1 MSEQID
7 NLLLWNRVEKTNP
20 AHTKDAKIGQLSI
33 KAINAQ
39 SQIKEA
45 TKQFGT
51 YGNTWGLKN
60 LNYSFM
66 DIGTTKMAMLGAE
79 FYYPNGEFEIH
90 TTLKIAYMTQGV
102 NGYLKIDD
110 DFMKKM
116 ETDVTTKA
124 LSKLGF
130 NADVFMGLYDD
141 NRYVNQMKEEF
152 NPVPKPQP
160 KRDGMNATPKKID
173 ENQVKALLRLFTSD
187 EHKADFLA
195 TCKISKIE
203 DLPLSW
209 YDKAIDKL
217 SK

>member
-7 NLLLWNRVEKTNP
+7 NLSLWNKVEKTNP

-60 LNYSFM
+60 LQYSFM

-79 FYYPNGEFEIH
+79 FYYPSGEFEIH
-90 TTLKIAYMTQGV
+90 TTLKIAYMTQGA

-152 NPVPKPQP
+152 NSVPKAQP
-160 KRDGMNATPKKID
+160 KVIEKIN
-173 ENQVKALLRLFTSD
+173 ESQAKELNSLFTSD
-187 EHKADFLA
+187 EHKNDFLA

>member
-60 LNYSFM
+60 LKYSFM
-66 DIGTTKMAMLGAE
+66 DIGTTKIAMLGAE
-79 FYYPNGEFEIH
+79 FYYPSGEFEIH
-90 TTLKIAYMTQGV
+90 TTLKIAYMTQGA

-152 NPVPKPQP
+152 NPVPKAQP
-160 KRDGMNATPKKID
+160 KVIEKIN
-173 ENQVKALLRLFTSD
+173 ETQAKELNSLFTSD
-187 EHKADFLA
+187 EDKNAFLA

-209 YDKAIDKL
+209 YDKAVEKL

>member
-7 NLLLWNRVEKTNP
+7 NLSLWNKVEKTNP

-60 LNYSFM
+60 LKYSFM

-79 FYYPNGEFEIH
+79 FYYPSGEFEIH
-90 TTLKIAYMTQGV
+90 TTLKIAYMTQGA

-152 NPVPKPQP
+152 NPVPKAQP
-160 KRDGMNATPKKID
+160 KVIEKIN
-173 ENQVKALLRLFTSD
+173 ETQAKELNSLFTSD
-187 EHKADFLA
+187 EHKNDFLA

>member
-7 NLLLWNRVEKTNP
+7 NLSLWNKVEKTNP

-60 LNYSFM
+60 LKYSFM
-66 DIGTTKMAMLGAE
+66 DIGATKMAMLGAE
-79 FYYPNGEFEIH
+79 FYYPSGEFEIH
-90 TTLKIAYMTQGV
+90 TTLKIAYMTQGA

-152 NPVPKPQP
+152 KPVEQKPQP
-160 KRDGMNATPKKID
+160 KIIEKID
-173 ENQVKALLRLFTSD
+173 ENQARALCLLFTSD
-187 EHKADFLA
+187 EHKNDFLA

-209 YDKAIDKL
+209 YDKAIEKL

>member
-7 NLLLWNRVEKTNP
+7 NLSLWNKVEKTNP

-60 LNYSFM
+60 LKYSFM

-79 FYYPNGEFEIH
+79 FYYPDGEIEIH
-90 TTLKIAYMTQGV
+90 TTLKIAYMTQGA

-152 NPVPKPQP
+152 NPVPKAQP
-160 KRDGMNATPKKID
+160 KVIEKIN
-173 ENQVKALLRLFTSD
+173 ETQAKELNSLFTSD
-187 EHKADFLA
+187 EHKNDFLA

-209 YDKAIDKL
+209 YDKAVEKL

>member
-1 MSEQID
+1 MSDKVD
-7 NLLLWNRVEKTNP
+7 NLALWNRVEKTNP

-60 LNYSFM
+60 LQYSFM

-79 FYYPNGEFEIH
+79 FYYPDGEFEIH
-90 TTLKIAYMTQGV
+90 TTLKIAYMTQGA

-160 KRDGMNATPKKID
+160 KVIEKID
-173 ENQVKALLRLFTSD
+173 ENQARALCLLFTSD
-187 EHKADFLA
+187 EHKNDFLA

-209 YDKAIDKL
+209 YEKAIEKL

>member
-1 MSEQID
+1 MSDKVD
-7 NLLLWNRVEKTNP
+7 NLALWNRVEKTNP

-60 LNYSFM
+60 LKYSFM

-79 FYYPNGEFEIH
+79 FYYPDGEFEIH
-90 TTLKIAYMTQGV
+90 TTLKIAYMTQDA

-152 NPVPKPQP
+152 KQASQPQP
-160 KRDGMNATPKKID
+160 KPIVRI
-173 ENQVKALLRLFTSD
+173 NQEQIKEIESLLTSD
-187 EHKADFLA
+187 EHKAHFLGM
-195 TCKISKIE
+195 CKISKLE
-203 DLPLSW
+203 DMPLSW
-209 YDKAIDKL
+209 FDKALASLK
-217 SK
+217 

>member
-7 NLLLWNRVEKTNP
+7 NLSLWNKVEKTNP

-60 LNYSFM
+60 LKYSFM

-79 FYYPNGEFEIH
+79 FYYPSGEFEIH
-90 TTLKIAYMTQGV
+90 TTLKIAYMTQGA

-152 NPVPKPQP
+152 NPVPKAQP
-160 KRDGMNATPKKID
+160 KVIEKIN
-173 ENQVKALLRLFTSD
+173 ETQAKELNSLFTSD
-187 EHKADFLA
+187 EHKNDFLA

-209 YDKAIDKL
+209 YGKAIDKL

>member
-1 MSEQID
+1 MSNEIN
-7 NLLLWNRVEKTNP
+7 NLELWNKVEKTNP

-66 DIGTTKMAMLGAE
+66 DFGTTKMAMLGAE
-79 FYYPNGEFEIH
+79 FYYPNGCFEIH
-90 TTLKIAYMTQGV
+90 TTLKIAYMTQGA

-152 NPVPKPQP
+152 NPVKKPQP
-160 KRDGMNATPKKID
+160 KVIEKIN
-173 ENQVKALLRLFTSD
+173 EQQAKSLLELFTSE
-187 EHKADFLA
+187 EHRADFLA
-195 TCKISKIE
+195 TCKISKLE
-203 DLPLSW
+203 DLPLAW
-209 YDKAIDKL
+209 YDKAIEKL
-217 SK
+217 KK

>member
-7 NLLLWNRVEKTNP
+7 NLLLWNKVEKTNP

-60 LNYSFM
+60 LKYSFM

-79 FYYPNGEFEIH
+79 FYYPSGEFEIH
-90 TTLKIAYMTQGV
+90 TTLKIAYMTQGA

-152 NPVPKPQP
+152 NPVPKQQP
-160 KRDGMNATPKKID
+160 KVIEKIN
-173 ENQVKALLRLFTSD
+173 ETQVKALLRLFTSD
-187 EHKADFLA
+187 EHKNDFLA

-209 YDKAIDKL
+209 YDKAIEKL

>member
-7 NLLLWNRVEKTNP
+7 NLLLWNKVEKTNP

-60 LNYSFM
+60 LKYSFM
-66 DIGTTKMAMLGAE
+66 DIGTTKMAMLGSE
-79 FYYPNGEFEIH
+79 FYYPSGEFEIH
-90 TTLKIAYMTQGV
+90 TTLKIAYMTQGA

-160 KRDGMNATPKKID
+160 KVVEKID
-173 ENQVKALLRLFTSD
+173 ENQARALCLLFTSD
-187 EHKADFLA
+187 EHKNDFLA

-209 YDKAIDKL
+209 YDKAIEKL

>member
-7 NLLLWNRVEKTNP
+7 NLSLWNKVEKTNP

-60 LNYSFM
+60 LKYSFM

-79 FYYPNGEFEIH
+79 FYYPSGEFEIH
-90 TTLKIAYMTQGV
+90 TTLKIAYMTQGA

-152 NPVPKPQP
+152 NPVPKAQP
-160 KRDGMNATPKKID
+160 KVIEKIN
-173 ENQVKALLRLFTSD
+173 ETQAKELNSLFTSD
-187 EHKADFLA
+187 EHKNDFLA

-209 YDKAIDKL
+209 YDKAVEKL

>member
-1 MSEQID
+1 
-7 NLLLWNRVEKTNP
+7 
-20 AHTKDAKIGQLSI
+20 
-33 KAINAQ
+33 
-39 SQIKEA
+39 
-45 TKQFGT
+45 
-51 YGNTWGLKN
+51 
-60 LNYSFM
+60 
-66 DIGTTKMAMLGAE
+66 
-79 FYYPNGEFEIH
+79 
-90 TTLKIAYMTQGV
+90 
-102 NGYLKIDD
+102 
-110 DFMKKM
+110 MKKM

-152 NPVPKPQP
+152 NPVPKAQP
-160 KRDGMNATPKKID
+160 KVIEKIN
-173 ENQVKALLRLFTSD
+173 ETQAKELNSLFTSD
-187 EHKADFLA
+187 EHKNDFLA